1 MPGKSPSFVMMSL
14 WQMPQACTRMRTC
27 PATGFGISRSTISK
41 SAPGLGTWATF
52 IFAIEDLLFS
62 FWIRG
67 YKLDARLMQ
76 TDSFFS
82 AAEPAGEK
90 RFAQPEAKK
99 FCRDFRGDAQ
109 ALQLTRARL
118 PRTMRHRCEQ
128 GCVGTRNEKFSTCP
142 SCGDRGTKAKKRRIS
157 SRPLMPV
164 DTTLEKPLP
173 NNLDAERSVL
183 GAILLDNNALNPAI
197 EHLRPEDFFLDQH
210 RRVFTQMIALGEG
223 QQAIDL
229 VTLTEELNRKG
240 DLEASGGAPYL
251 ASLADGMPKVS
262 NIEHYARIVKEKAI
276 LRNLIHTTH
285 NIQQRA
291 FEGEDGADA
300 ILDGAESDIF
310 ALAED
315 RVRVGLLPIKDIVRD
330 NFERLE
336 RIFREGKSITGIPTG
351 YVELDKLT
359 SGLQPSELLILA
371 ARPSQ
376 GKTAL
381 ALNLMEN
388 IAIRGGHPVAMFS
401 LEMSK
406 ESLLQRLVASVAQ
419 IDAHKFRTGHLSKED
434 WRRMTESLG
443 TISAAPLWL
452 DDAGSISV
460 LEIGAKARRLKR
472 EKGLSM
478 LVVDY
483 LQLITGRGRFGNRQE
498 EVSSISRGLKGLAK
512 ELQIP
517 VLVLSQLTRAPERD
531 ERGPQLSDLRESGA
545 IEQDADVVMFIYRPH
560 FFKAGATPE
569 EREETELRIAK
580 QRNGP
585 TDMVKF
591 VFRSR
596 FTRFEEAAPDAFSQ
610 FNPDNM

>member
-1 MPGKSPSFVMMSL
+1 MP
-14 WQMPQACTRMRTC
+14 
-27 PATGFGISRSTISK
+27 
-41 SAPGLGTWATF
+41 
-52 IFAIEDLLFS
+52 
-62 FWIRG
+62 
-67 YKLDARLMQ
+67 
-76 TDSFFS
+76 
-82 AAEPAGEK
+82 AE
-90 RFAQPEAKK
+90 
-99 FCRDFRGDAQ
+99 
-109 ALQLTRARL
+109 
-118 PRTMRHRCEQ
+118 
-128 GCVGTRNEKFSTCP
+128 S
-142 SCGDRGTKAKKRRIS
+142 
-157 SRPLMPV
+157 
-164 DTTLEKPLP
+164 TLERPLP

-183 GAILLDNNALNPAI
+183 GAVLLDNNALNAAI
-197 EHLRPEDFFLDQH
+197 ENLRPEDFFLDQH
-210 RRVFTQMIALGEG
+210 RRVFLQMIALSEA

-229 VTLTEELNRKG
+229 ITLTEELHRHG
-240 DLEASGGAPYL
+240 ELESAGGAPYL
-251 ASLADGMPKVS
+251 ASLADGMPRVS
-262 NIEHYARIVKEKAI
+262 NIEHYARIVKEKAL
-276 LRNLIHTTH
+276 LRNLIHATH

-300 ILDGAESDIF
+300 VLDNAESSIF

-315 RVRVGLLPIKDIVRD
+315 RVKIGLIPIKDIVRD

-336 RIFREGKSITGIPTG
+336 KIFREGKSITGIPTG
-351 YVELDKLT
+351 YTELDKLT

-381 ALNLMEN
+381 ALNLAEN
-388 IAIRGGHPVAMFS
+388 IGIRAGQPVAVFS

-419 IDAHKFRTGHLSKED
+419 IDAHKFRTGHLSRED
-434 WRRMTESLG
+434 WRRMTEALG
-443 TISAAPLWL
+443 TIAAAPIWI

-472 EKGLSM
+472 DKGLS
-478 LVVDY
+478 LLIVDY
-483 LQLITGRGRFGNRQE
+483 LQLITARGRFGNRQE

-545 IEQDADVVMFIYRPH
+545 IEQDADVVMFIYRPN
-560 FFKAGATPE
+560 FFKAGATQE

-585 TDMVKF
+585 TENVRF

-596 FTRFEEAAPDAFSQ
+596 LTRFEEAAPDAFS
-610 FNPDNM
+610 NLGPDDL

>member
-1 MPGKSPSFVMMSL
+1 MPS
-14 WQMPQACTRMRTC
+14 
-27 PATGFGISRSTISK
+27 
-41 SAPGLGTWATF
+41 
-52 IFAIEDLLFS
+52 
-62 FWIRG
+62 
-67 YKLDARLMQ
+67 
-76 TDSFFS
+76 DS
-82 AAEPAGEK
+82 
-90 RFAQPEAKK
+90 
-99 FCRDFRGDAQ
+99 
-109 ALQLTRARL
+109 
-118 PRTMRHRCEQ
+118 
-128 GCVGTRNEKFSTCP
+128 
-142 SCGDRGTKAKKRRIS
+142 
-157 SRPLMPV
+157 
-164 DTTLEKPLP
+164 TLEKPLP

-183 GAILLDNNALNPAI
+183 GAVILDNNALNAAI
-197 EHLRPEDFFLDQH
+197 ENLKPEDFFLDQH
-210 RRVFTQMIALGEG
+210 RRVFTQMIALGES

-229 VTLTEELNRKG
+229 VTLTEELHPRG
-240 DLEASGGAPYL
+240 DLDPPGLPRR
-251 ASLADGMPKVS
+251 S
-262 NIEHYARIVKEKAI
+262 NIEHYANIVKEKAI
-276 LRNLIHTTH
+276 LRNLIHATH

-300 ILDGAESDIF
+300 ILDNAESSIF

-315 RVRVGLLPIKDIVRD
+315 RVRAGLIPVKDIVRD

-336 RIFREGKSITGIPTG
+336 RIFREGKSITGVATG
-351 YVELDKLT
+351 YGELDKLT

-443 TISAAPLWL
+443 TISSAPLWI

-472 EKGLSM
+472 DKGLSM

-483 LQLITGRGRFGNRQE
+483 LQLITARGRFGNRQE

-531 ERGPQLSDLRESGA
+531 ERGPQLSDLRESAA
-545 IEQDADVVMFIYRPH
+545 IEQHADVVMFIYRPH
-560 FFKAGATPE
+560 F
-569 EREETELRIAK
+569 
-580 QRNGP
+580 
-585 TDMVKF
+585 
-591 VFRSR
+591 
-596 FTRFEEAAPDAFSQ
+596 
-610 FNPDNM
+610 

>member
-1 MPGKSPSFVMMSL
+1 M
-14 WQMPQACTRMRTC
+14 
-27 PATGFGISRSTISK
+27 AT
-41 SAPGLGTWATF
+41 
-52 IFAIEDLLFS
+52 
-62 FWIRG
+62 
-67 YKLDARLMQ
+67 
-76 TDSFFS
+76 
-82 AAEPAGEK
+82 
-90 RFAQPEAKK
+90 AQ
-99 FCRDFRGDAQ
+99 
-109 ALQLTRARL
+109 
-118 PRTMRHRCEQ
+118 
-128 GCVGTRNEKFSTCP
+128 
-142 SCGDRGTKAKKRRIS
+142 
-157 SRPLMPV
+157 
-164 DTTLEKPLP
+164 TTLEKPLP

-183 GAILLDNNALNPAI
+183 GAILLDNNALNTAI
-197 EHLRPEDFFLDQH
+197 ETLRPDDFFLDQH
-210 RRVFTQMIALGEG
+210 RRVFTQMIALAEV

-229 VTLTEELNRKG
+229 ITLTEELHRRG
-240 DLEASGGAPYL
+240 DLEAAGGAPYL

-262 NIEHYARIVKEKAI
+262 NVEHYARIVKEKAM

-291 FEGEDGADA
+291 FEGEDGADM
-300 ILDGAESDIF
+300 ILDNAESSIF
-310 ALAED
+310 ELAED
-315 RVRVGLLPIKDIVRD
+315 RVKAGLISVKDIVRD

-336 RIFREGKSITGIPTG
+336 KIFKEGKSITGIPTG

-359 SGLQPSELLILA
+359 SGFQPSELLILA

-381 ALNLMEN
+381 ALNLAEN
-388 IAIRGGHPVAMFS
+388 IAIRAGQPVAIFS

-419 IDAHKFRTGHLSKED
+419 IDAHKFRTGHLSRGD
-434 WRRMTESLG
+434 WSSMTEALG
-443 TISAAPLWL
+443 TISNAPLWV

-472 EKGLSM
+472 DKGLS
-478 LVVDY
+478 LLIVDY
-483 LQLITGRGRFGNRQE
+483 LQLITARGRFGNRQE
-498 EVSSISRGLKGLAK
+498 EVASISRGLKGLAK

-560 FFKAGATPE
+560 FFKAGASPE

-585 TDMVKF
+585 TENVKF

-596 FTRFEEAAPDAFSQ
+596 LTRFEEAAPDAFSQ
-610 FNPDNM
+610 FAPGGDM

>member
-1 MPGKSPSFVMMSL
+1 MP
-14 WQMPQACTRMRTC
+14 A
-27 PATGFGISRSTISK
+27 
-41 SAPGLGTWATF
+41 
-52 IFAIEDLLFS
+52 
-62 FWIRG
+62 
-67 YKLDARLMQ
+67 
-76 TDSFFS
+76 DS
-82 AAEPAGEK
+82 
-90 RFAQPEAKK
+90 
-99 FCRDFRGDAQ
+99 
-109 ALQLTRARL
+109 
-118 PRTMRHRCEQ
+118 
-128 GCVGTRNEKFSTCP
+128 V
-142 SCGDRGTKAKKRRIS
+142 
-157 SRPLMPV
+157 
-164 DTTLEKPLP
+164 LEKPLP
-173 NNLDAERSVL
+173 SNLDAERSVL
-183 GAILLDNNALNPAI
+183 GAILLDNNALNPAV
-197 EHLRPEDFFLDQH
+197 EHLRPEDFFMEQH
-210 RRVFTQMIALGEG
+210 RRVFTQMIALGES

-229 VTLTEELNRKG
+229 VTLTEELHRRG

-251 ASLADGMPKVS
+251 AALADGMPRVS
-262 NIEHYARIVKEKAI
+262 NVEHYARIVKEKAM
-276 LRNLIHTTH
+276 LRNLIHATH

-300 ILDGAESDIF
+300 ILDNAESSIF

-315 RVRVGLLPIKDIVRD
+315 RVRAGLIPVKDIVRD

-336 RIFREGKSITGIPTG
+336 RIFREGKSITGVATG
-351 YVELDKLT
+351 YGELDKLT

-381 ALNLMEN
+381 ALNLAEN
-388 IAIRGGHPVAMFS
+388 ISIRAGHPAAIFS

-434 WRRMTESLG
+434 WRRMTEALG
-443 TISAAPLWL
+443 VISAAPLWI

-472 EKGLSM
+472 DKGLS
-478 LVVDY
+478 LLIVDY
-483 LQLITGRGRFGNRQE
+483 LQLITARGRFSNRNE
-498 EVSSISRGLKGLAK
+498 EVASISRALKGLAK

-531 ERGPQLSDLRESGA
+531 DRGPQLSDLRESGA

-560 FFKAGATPE
+560 FFKQGATSE
-569 EREETELRIAK
+569 EREETELKIAK

-585 TDMVKF
+585 TESVKF

-596 FTRFEEAAPDAFSQ
+596 LTRFEEAAPDAFSQ
-610 FNPDNM
+610 FAADDM

>member
-1 MPGKSPSFVMMSL
+1 
-14 WQMPQACTRMRTC
+14 
-27 PATGFGISRSTISK
+27 
-41 SAPGLGTWATF
+41 
-52 IFAIEDLLFS
+52 
-62 FWIRG
+62 
-67 YKLDARLMQ
+67 
-76 TDSFFS
+76 
-82 AAEPAGEK
+82 
-90 RFAQPEAKK
+90 
-99 FCRDFRGDAQ
+99 
-109 ALQLTRARL
+109 
-118 PRTMRHRCEQ
+118 
-128 GCVGTRNEKFSTCP
+128 
-142 SCGDRGTKAKKRRIS
+142 
-157 SRPLMPV
+157 MPV
-164 DTTLEKPLP
+164 DTVLEKPLP

-210 RRVFTQMIALGEG
+210 RRVFTQMIALGEM
-223 QQAIDL
+223 QHAIDL
-229 VTLTEELNRKG
+229 VTLTEELHRRG

-251 ASLADGMPKVS
+251 ASLADGMPRVS
-262 NIEHYARIVKEKAI
+262 NVEHYARIVKEKAM
-276 LRNLIHTTH
+276 LRNLIHATH

-300 ILDGAESDIF
+300 IMDNAESSIF

-315 RVRVGLLPIKDIVRD
+315 RVRAGLIPVKDIVRD

-336 RIFREGKSITGIPTG
+336 RIFREGKSITGVPTG
-351 YVELDKLT
+351 YGELDKLT

-381 ALNLMEN
+381 ALNLAEN
-388 IAIRGGHPVAMFS
+388 ISIRGGQPAAIFS

-434 WRRMTESLG
+434 WRRMTEALG
-443 TISAAPLWL
+443 VISAAPLWI

-472 EKGLSM
+472 DKGLS
-478 LVVDY
+478 LLIVDY
-483 LQLITGRGRFGNRQE
+483 LQLITARGRFSNRNE
-498 EVSSISRGLKGLAK
+498 EVASISRGLKGLAK

-531 ERGPQLSDLRESGA
+531 DRGPQLSDLRESGA

-560 FFKAGATPE
+560 FFKQGATPE
-569 EREETELRIAK
+569 EREETELKIAK

-585 TDMVKF
+585 TESVKF

-596 FTRFEEAAPDAFSQ
+596 LTRFEEAAPDAFSQ
-610 FNPDNM
+610 FAADDM